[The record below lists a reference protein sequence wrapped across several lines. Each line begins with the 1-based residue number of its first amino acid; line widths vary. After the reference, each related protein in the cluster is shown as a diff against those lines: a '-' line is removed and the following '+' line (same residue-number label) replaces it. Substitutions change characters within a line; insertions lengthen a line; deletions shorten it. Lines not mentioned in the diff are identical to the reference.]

1 MRALNK
7 YTISAAFLLLSA
19 LPASAQSR
27 DYWSGLYGGM
37 DVGAAWDKMS
47 WNWDVPGNAALGNGA
62 LDQYSSAWTGNSLVG
77 GLHLGYQQKFGMVL
91 AGVELA
97 YLSHNS
103 NKTTVVGDALDNRNL
118 NAQVGNIYSIAM
130 RLGIVQDR
138 WLAYGRGG
146 YALTDMKFESQR
158 ASDGVT
164 ESATSHRSNGYVL
177 GGGLEYALNQ
187 NVSFGTEYNYMK
199 FSGKGSGSVDV
210 SNQGTVLPF
219 THTGDVTVQTWTM
232 RLNYRLN

>member
-1 MRALNK
+1 MAGLSR
-7 YTISAAFLLLSA
+7 YTISAACLLLSA

-47 WNWDVPGNAALGNGA
+47 WDWNVPGNAALGNGA
-62 LDQYSSAWTGNSLVG
+62 LDQYSSAWSDRNLVG

-97 YLSHNS
+97 YLSHNAS
-103 NKTTVVGDALDNRNL
+103 RTSAVADALDTRNL
-118 NAQVGNIYSIAM
+118 IAHVGNIYSIAM
-130 RLGIVQDR
+130 RLGVVQDR
-138 WLAYGRGG
+138 WLAYGKGG
-146 YALTDMKFESQR
+146 YALTDMSFASQR
-158 ASDGVT
+158 ASDGAT
-164 ESATSHRSNGYVL
+164 ESATSHRSSGYVL
-177 GGGLEYALNQ
+177 GGGLEYALSQ
-187 NVSFGTEYNYMK
+187 SVSFGTEYNYLK
-199 FSGKGSGSVDV
+199 FSGKGSGSTDV

-219 THTGDVTVQTWTM
+219 THSGDVTVQTWTM